1 MASPRILIVG
11 AGIAGLS
18 LARALEQRNITA
30 DVVER
35 GVEHR
40 TTGTGL
46 YLPANAIRAL
56 RHLGLGDAVAARAE
70 QVRRQRL
77 LDHRGRLLT
86 EYAVDTIWGDV
97 GDCYAMSRST
107 LLDILLTGI
116 DDSRV
121 RLGAGVETVDAEGT
135 VTFADG
141 SQEAYDLVV
150 GADGIS
156 SAVRAS
162 AFAGSSEPRF
172 LNQICWRYIAH
183 DTTGVIPDGVWSVRL
198 GSRGRSFLTEPL
210 GDGQVYCYAEI
221 NSTEP
226 TAPAADWRTLFADF
240 VEPIPTML
248 EQGADA
254 YFAPLHEID
263 DDDWV
268 RSQVVLIGDAAH
280 ACSPSMAQGCA
291 LALED
296 TLVLAEL
303 IAGAADRAAVP
314 AALAAYRERRR
325 ERVRWVLSQNHRRDK
340 ARNLPGP
347 IRNLILRRSGAK
359 LAKANHRELLSM
371 P

>member
-1 MASPRILIVG
+1 MAPPRILIVG

-18 LARALEQRNITA
+18 LARALRQRDIAA
-30 DVVER
+30 DIVER
-35 GVEHR
+35 STEHR

-46 YLPANAIRAL
+46 YLPGNAVRAL
-56 RHLGLGDAVAARAE
+56 RHLGFGDAIAERAL
-70 QVRRQRL
+70 QINRQRL
-77 LDHRGRLLT
+77 LDHRGRRLT
-86 EYAVDTIWGDV
+86 EYAVDTIWAGVD
-97 GDCYAMSRST
+97 DCFAMSRST

-116 DDSRV
+116 DHTRV
-121 RLGAGVETVDAEGT
+121 RLGAGVEKADADGT
-135 VTFADG
+135 VTFTDG
-141 SQEAYDLVV
+141 TQEAYDVVV
-150 GADGIS
+150 GADGIA

-162 AFAGSSEPRF
+162 AFTPSAPRF
-172 LNQICWRYIAH
+172 LNQICWRYIAQ
-183 DTTGVIPDGVWSVRL
+183 DTTGVIENGVWAVRL

-226 TAPAADWRTLFADF
+226 VAPTADWRTLFADF
-240 VEPIPTML
+240 AEPIPTML
-248 EQGADA
+248 AQGADA

-263 DDDWV
+263 DNDWV

-303 IAGAADRAAVP
+303 LAGAPDRAAVP
-314 AALAAYRERRR
+314 AALNAYRERRVD
-325 ERVRWVLSQNHRRDK
+325 RVRWVLSQNHRRDK

-347 IRNLILRRSGAK
+347 VRNLVLRLNGAK
-359 LAKANHRELLSM
+359 LARANHRELLSM